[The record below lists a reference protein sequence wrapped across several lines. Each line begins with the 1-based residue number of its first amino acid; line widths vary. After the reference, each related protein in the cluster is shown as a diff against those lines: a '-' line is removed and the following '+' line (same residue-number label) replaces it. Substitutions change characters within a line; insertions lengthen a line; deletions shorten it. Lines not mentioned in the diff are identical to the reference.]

1 MKKFTLE
8 ICTGSTESALIS
20 QKAAA
25 DRVELCDNLFEGGTT
40 PSYGSIKLARKNL
53 KIGLQVIIRPRGGD
67 FCYSDLEFEI
77 MKEDIKFAKEIGV
90 DGVVIG
96 ILNPDGTVDKKR
108 SAELIELARPMNVT
122 FHRAFDMTRDPFE
135 ALEDI
140 ISIGA
145 DRILTSGQEKSAIE
159 GMFLIKDLIEKAG
172 DRIIIMPGAGLTL
185 NNMDRF
191 LEYTGAKE
199 IHVADNEYHDSK
211 MEFRPNHIYMGGY
224 LHLPEFG
231 IEKTSLKGIS
241 KIAKKRG

>member
-8 ICTGSTESALIS
+8 ICTGSVESTLIS
-20 QKAAA
+20 QKAGA

-40 PSYGSIKLARKNL
+40 PSHGSIKLARKNL
-53 KIGLQVIIRPRGGD
+53 NIGLQVIIRPRGGD

-96 ILNPDGTVDKKR
+96 ILNPNGTVDKKR
-108 SAELIELARPMNVT
+108 TEELIKLARPMNVT

-145 DRILTSGQEKSAIE
+145 DRILTSGQEKSVIE
-159 GMFLIKDLIEKAG
+159 GMFLVKDLIKKAG
-172 DRIIIMPGAGLTL
+172 DRIIIMPGAGLTKQ
-185 NNMDRF
+185 NIERF
-191 LEYTGAKE
+191 VEYTGAKE
-199 IHVADNEYHDSK
+199 VHLASEELIDSK
-211 MEFRPNHIYMGGY
+211 MEFRPSHIYMGGY

-231 IEKTSLKGIS
+231 ISKTSLTDIS
-241 KIAKKRG
+241 DITKMRD